1 MIYDIIYNDTS
12 KKFIL
17 SLLFEEKPGCKLQT
31 YAFVYFILK
40 TEIKYFLFY
49 FGKDRNP
56 YSGIW
61 VFKASNKVLT
71 LYFNPY

>member
-40 TEIKYFLFY
+40 TERLNIFFSILVRTAILIKEY
-49 FGKDRNP
+49 G
-56 YSGIW
+56 YSKPLIK
-61 VFKASNKVLT
+61 F
-71 LYFNPY
+71 